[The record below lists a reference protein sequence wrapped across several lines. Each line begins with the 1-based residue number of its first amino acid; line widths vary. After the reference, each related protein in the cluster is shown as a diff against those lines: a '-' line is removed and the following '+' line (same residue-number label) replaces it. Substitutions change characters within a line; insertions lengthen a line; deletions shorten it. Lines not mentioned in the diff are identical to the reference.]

1 MELYV
6 HSPLQT
12 MIYTNQKLIY
22 YKIILIHLPDN
33 ELGYTYKL
41 CRFPPALIHAK
52 IEFDGF
58 EDRNVFKIGDC
69 YGYYSL
75 CRL

>member
-22 YKIILIHLPDN
+22 CKIILFRLPDN
-33 ELGYTYKL
+33 ELGYTYNL
-41 CRFPPALIHAK
+41 YRFPPALIHAK

-58 EDRNVFKIGDC
+58 EDRNVF
-69 YGYYSL
+69 
-75 CRL
+75 